1 MKNSLLALFLLFS
14 TAFGFAPL
22 APLRTST
29 SLSAVEVNQQNI
41 GVLRPFN
48 GIYDPLNLMADG
60 DAAFRRRRISE
71 IKHGRVAMMAVIGN
85 LAPQLGLTFPG
96 YLSTSEKV
104 LFSDVATGNSFT
116 ALTKIPLF
124 GVFQIL
130 AFAGLMEC
138 WTWKQE
144 KNAAPGDVGGDD
156 WVRYQDVAVKEEK
169 LTKELQNG
177 RLAMLAIFGLMV
189 QEQLN
194 GKGAI
199 EMLGF

>member
-96 YLSTSEKV
+96 VSENLSR
-104 LFSDVATGNSFT
+104 A
-116 ALTKIPLF
+116 
-124 GVFQIL
+124 
-130 AFAGLMEC
+130 
-138 WTWKQE
+138 
-144 KNAAPGDVGGDD
+144 KNI
-156 WVRYQDVAVKEEK
+156 K
-169 LTKELQNG
+169 N
-177 RLAMLAIFGLMV
+177 I
-189 QEQLN
+189 
-194 GKGAI
+194 I
-199 EMLGF
+199 I